1 MTAKYLS
8 EAEIEALLPPPELSV
23 IEWVEKHRILPMGNA
38 IPGPKRIDRTPSLRA
53 VYEWFNDYRVR
64 EITCQKPA
72 QCGFTDLVVD
82 LILWIC
88 ENDPSPTVLF
98 LADRMT
104 AEKIMKYRI
113 VPALKGLGKL
123 VNDEN
128 NRKKEATKIE
138 CSFSNGFYLAVSWG
152 SSISQTAS
160 MSFKYVFCDEINKPG
175 YDVSGDEGDT
185 LGRIRERMETYP
197 DSKFIKFST
206 PTTDSG
212 RVTKE
217 LNKADVV
224 YDFCVPCPDCGFIQP
239 LTFRNVKWEGGSRAT
254 REQIEKTARYVC
266 SNCGSL
272 WTTIQK
278 NKAVEKGVFVPREKV
293 ENPKHIGLQLHRLA
307 SLFKGGYLEN
317 MIDRWNKA
325 QEDGPTEI
333 QNVINS
339 GFGEPWINRISEPE
353 SERRS
358 MLLQCKADYDILT
371 VPEEAV
377 CLVAGVDV
385 QNDGCWF
392 RIRAFAS
399 DMTSWSVFEGFS
411 PTWDDLQNV
420 LFQTYGNKRIWRT
433 LIDTGGGK
441 DSDKQISRTEET
453 YNFIRQNQKLG
464 MRIMGA
470 KGSSWSMP
478 NKIKVGSPI
487 DKTPSG
493 KPIPG
498 GLKIVQINTYV
509 FKDLFWWR
517 VDKSLK
523 KEPGGLYFH
532 SSTPDYVFDH
542 LLAEEKIEDKD
553 GSCDW
558 VAVKKDNHLFD
569 CEVLCLACVDV
580 EFYAG
585 IKAACVMPPRRHN
598 NNASGGSSSG
608 ISESGRTKRVNPY
621 TEGIR

>member
-1 MTAKYLS
+1 
-8 EAEIEALLPPPELSV
+8 
-23 IEWVEKHRILPMGNA
+23 
-38 IPGPKRIDRTPSLRA
+38 
-53 VYEWFNDYRVR
+53 
-64 EITCQKPA
+64 
-72 QCGFTDLVVD
+72 
-82 LILWIC
+82 
-88 ENDPSPTVLF
+88 
-98 LADRMT
+98 
-104 AEKIMKYRI
+104 
-113 VPALKGLGKL
+113 
-123 VNDEN
+123 
-128 NRKKEATKIE
+128 
-138 CSFSNGFYLAVSWG
+138 
-152 SSISQTAS
+152 

-498 GLKIVQINTYV
+498 GLKIVQINTDV